1 MAAEIALFDLGHVV
15 LDWDP
20 ARLYAKIIDTP
31 QERET
36 FLTDI
41 CNMTWHTRHDAGASF
56 ADNAADLI
64 RQYPHYESEILAWG
78 RRWMEMFD
86 GYMDGTAELIERL
99 EARQVPLYALS
110 NMPAE
115 PWQEM
120 LDAFE
125 ILRRFRHVVVSG
137 QVGLIKPGAAIYHHT
152 LEKMG
157 HPAPETVLFIDNSL
171 PNVDAADALGFRTHH
186 FKHAQGLE
194 EALVREGLL

>member
-31 QERET
+31 QERQM

-41 CNMTWHTRHDAGASF
+41 CNMAWHTRHDAGASF
-56 ADNAADLI
+56 AENAVDLI
-64 RQYPHYESEILAWG
+64 RQYPQYETEILAWG

-86 GYMDGTAELIERL
+86 GYMDGTADLIERL
-99 EARQVPLYALS
+99 EARRVPLYALT

-115 PWQEM
+115 PWEKM
-120 LDAFE
+120 LETFE
-125 ILRRFRHVVVSG
+125 TLRKFRDVIVSG
-137 QVGLIKPGAAIYHHT
+137 QVGLIKPGAEIYHVA
-152 LEKMG
+152 LERMD

-171 PNVDAADALGFRTHH
+171 PNVKTADALGFRTHH
-186 FKHAQGLE
+186 FKHAEGLE
-194 EALVREGLL
+194 QALRHEGLL